1 MFNVNDNQDEK
12 IKNEKTDSPEAKDI
26 KEESFDFT
34 GFSQNQDQVLVN
46 NGSPKQASTKNHVS
60 FRDFEELPNTSET
73 NNKSDEKNF
82 DEYFEQGRAEQS
94 ELQKEETIEKKQ
106 KKPKRVRRRKQKE
119 IDDFE
124 DIKKRR
130 AFKYKRKK
138 YTKVEDFIAFLDD
151 NYLDLDEIAE
161 KVLSDENFHGWLKRR
176 SKRFDE
182 SISSFKAII
191 EKIGN

>member
-12 IKNEKTDSPEAKDI
+12 NKNEKTDSPEAKDI

-94 ELQKEETIEKKQ
+94 ELQKEETIK
-106 KKPKRVRRRKQKE
+106 
-119 IDDFE
+119 
-124 DIKKRR
+124 
-130 AFKYKRKK
+130 
-138 YTKVEDFIAFLDD
+138 LDTT
-151 NYLDLDEIAE
+151 DLWWTAS
-161 KVLSDENFHGWLKRR
+161 VVNLVAR
-176 SKRFDE
+176 SH
-182 SISSFKAII
+182 
-191 EKIGN
+191 

>member
-1 MFNVNDNQDEK
+1 M
-12 IKNEKTDSPEAKDI
+12 
-26 KEESFDFT
+26 
-34 GFSQNQDQVLVN
+34 
-46 NGSPKQASTKNHVS
+46 STKLSLSVI
-60 FRDFEELPNTSET
+60 LPI
-73 NNKSDEKNF
+73 KSSKARNF

>member
-12 IKNEKTDSPEAKDI
+12 NKNEKTDSPEAKDI

-46 NGSPKQASTKNHVS
+46 NGSPKQASTKSHVS

-106 KKPKRVRRRKQKE
+106 KKKE
-119 IDDFE
+119 HY
-124 DIKKRR
+124 
-130 AFKYKRKK
+130 KYWCV
-138 YTKVEDFIAFLDD
+138 Y
-151 NYLDLDEIAE
+151 
-161 KVLSDENFHGWLKRR
+161 
-176 SKRFDE
+176 
-182 SISSFKAII
+182 
-191 EKIGN
+191 